1 MAKVR
6 VGPLDIAF
14 HEKGSGKTIVF
25 LHGVGSDI
33 SVWKRQLDYFSGK
46 WRTVAIEYPGYGESD
61 LPAKGLSRE
70 ELGQSLFGAMDGL
83 GIVEAHIVGLS
94 MGGVMA
100 LEMVRQQPGRLRSLT
115 LANTFA
121 RHPNAMTILEGLHRD
136 SSTMTMFE
144 FAKGRVDL
152 ILAPDAT
159 EALKQEVI
167 EAMARIDKRT
177 YYWSTTAVWTA
188 DYRKDL
194 PHIDRPA
201 LIVIGE
207 HDQLTPIALSEE
219 LAREIPGARLQVIPK
234 AGHLSNLDNPDVF
247 NRIVSEFI
255 LSVDTNTSDD

>member
-1 MAKVR
+1 MAKVK

-14 HEKGSGKTIVF
+14 HEKGSGENIVF

-33 SVWKRQLDYFSGK
+33 SVWKRQLEYFSKK
-46 WRTVAIEYPGYGESD
+46 WRAIAIEYPGYGESD
-61 LPAKGLSRE
+61 LPAKGLNLE
-70 ELGQSLFGAMDGL
+70 EVGRFLFGAMDGL
-83 GIVEAHIVGLS
+83 EIVEAHIVGLS

-100 LEMVRQQPGRLRSLT
+100 LEMVRRQPNRLRSLT

-121 RHPNAMTILEGLHRD
+121 RHPNAMPILEGLHRD
-136 SSTMTMFE
+136 ISTMTMFD

-152 ILAPDAT
+152 ILAPDAA

-167 EAMARIDKRT
+167 ETMAKIDKRT
-177 YYWSTTAVWTA
+177 YHWSTTAVWTA

-194 PHIDRPA
+194 PQIQRPV
-201 LIVIGE
+201 LIAIGE

-219 LAREIPGARLQVIPK
+219 LAREIPGAKLQVIPK
-234 AGHLSNLDNPDVF
+234 AGHLSNLDNPDFF

-255 LSVDTNTSDD
+255 LSVDTK

>member
-14 HEKGSGKTIVF
+14 HEKGSGKAIVF

-33 SVWKRQLDYFSGK
+33 SVWKRQLDYFSK
-46 WRTVAIEYPGYGESD
+46 RWRAVAIEYPGYGESD

-70 ELGQSLFGAMDGL
+70 ELGHSLFGAMDNL

-136 SSTMTMFE
+136 ISTMTMFAPAS
-144 FAKGRVDL
+144 FAAVAD
-152 ILAPDAT
+152 
-159 EALKQEVI
+159 
-167 EAMARIDKRT
+167 AMA
-177 YYWSTTAVWTA
+177 
-188 DYRKDL
+188 
-194 PHIDRPA
+194 
-201 LIVIGE
+201 
-207 HDQLTPIALSEE
+207 
-219 LAREIPGARLQVIPK
+219 
-234 AGHLSNLDNPDVF
+234 
-247 NRIVSEFI
+247 
-255 LSVDTNTSDD
+255 

>member
-6 VGPLDIAF
+6 VGHLDIAF

-33 SVWKRQLDYFSGK
+33 SVWKRQLDYFSKK
-46 WRTVAIEYPGYGESD
+46 WRAVAIEYTGYGESD

-70 ELGQSLFGAMDGL
+70 ELGHSLFGAMDGL
-83 GIVEAHIVGLS
+83 GILEAHIVGLS

-100 LEMVRQQPGRLRSLT
+100 LEMVRQQPSRLRSLT
-115 LANTFA
+115 LADTFA

-136 SSTMTMFE
+136 ISTMTMDE

-167 EAMARIDKRT
+167 ETMAKIDKRT

-194 PHIDRPA
+194 PQIQHPT
-201 LIVIGE
+201 LIAIGE
-207 HDQLTPIALSEE
+207 HDQLTPVALSEE
-219 LAREIPGARLQVIPK
+219 LAREISGSKLQVIPK
-234 AGHLSNLDNPDVF
+234 AGHLSNLDNPDFF

-255 LSVDTNTSDD
+255 LSVDMKLL

>member
-33 SVWKRQLDYFSGK
+33 SVWKRQLDYFSKK
-46 WRTVAIEYPGYGESD
+46 WRAVAIEYPGYGESD

-70 ELGQSLFGAMDGL
+70 ELGHSLLGAMDGL

-136 SSTMTMFE
+136 ISTMTMDE

-167 EAMARIDKRT
+167 ETMARIDKRT

-194 PHIDRPA
+194 PRIHPPA
-201 LIVIGE
+201 LIAIGE

-234 AGHLSNLDNPDVF
+234 AGHLSNLDNPDFF

-255 LSVDTNTSDD
+255 LSVDMKSP

>member
-6 VGPLDIAF
+6 VGLLDIAF

-33 SVWKRQLDYFSGK
+33 SVWKRQLDYFSKK
-46 WRTVAIEYPGYGESD
+46 WRAVAIEYPGYGESD
-61 LPAKGLSRE
+61 LPAKGLSRK
-70 ELGQSLFGAMDGL
+70 ELGHSLFGAMDGL

-100 LEMVRQQPGRLRSLT
+100 LEMVRQQPGRVRSLT

-121 RHPNAMTILEGLHRD
+121 RHPNAMTILEGLHQD
-136 SSTMTMFE
+136 TSTMTMFE

-167 EAMARIDKRT
+167 ETMAGIDKRT

-194 PHIDRPA
+194 PHIHRPA

-219 LAREIPGARLQVIPK
+219 LAREIPGSKLQVIPK
-234 AGHLSNLDNPDVF
+234 AGHLSNLDNPDFF

-255 LSVDTNTSDD
+255 LSVDMKSP

>member
-14 HEKGSGKTIVF
+14 YEKGEGKTIVF

-33 SVWKRQLDYFSGK
+33 SAWKRQLDHFSQR
-46 WRTVAIEYPGYGESD
+46 WRAVAVEYPGYGASD

-70 ELGQSLFGAMDGL
+70 EIGRFLFGAMDGL
-83 GIVEAHIVGLS
+83 GIAEAHIVGLS

-100 LEMVRQQPGRLRSLT
+100 LEMIRQQPGRLRSLT

-136 SSTMTMFE
+136 ISTMTMFE

-167 EAMARIDKRT
+167 ETMARIDKRT

-194 PHIDRPA
+194 PHIRRPV
-201 LIVIGE
+201 LIAIGE
-207 HDQLTPIALSEE
+207 HDLLTPIALSEE
-219 LAREIPGARLQVIPK
+219 LAREIPSSKLQVIPD

-255 LSVDTNTSDD
+255 LSVDMKHP

>member
-6 VGPLDIAF
+6 VGHLDIAF

-33 SVWKRQLDYFSGK
+33 SVWKRQLDYFSKK
-46 WRTVAIEYPGYGESD
+46 WRAVAIEYPGYGESD
-61 LPAKGLSRE
+61 LPAKGLTRE
-70 ELGQSLFGAMDGL
+70 ELGHSLFGAMDGL
-83 GIVEAHIVGLS
+83 GIGEAHIVGLS

-100 LEMVRQQPGRLRSLT
+100 LEMVGQQPGRLRSLT

-121 RHPNAMTILEGLHRD
+121 RHPNAMTILEGLHQD
-136 SSTMTMFE
+136 TSTMTMFE

-159 EALKQEVI
+159 EALKQEVV
-167 EAMARIDKRT
+167 ETMARIDKRT

-194 PHIDRPA
+194 PQIRRPV
-201 LIVIGE
+201 LILIGE

-219 LAREIPGARLQVIPK
+219 LAREIPDSKLQVIPK
-234 AGHLSNLDNPDVF
+234 AGHLSHLDNPDFF

-255 LSVDTNTSDD
+255 LSVDMKLL